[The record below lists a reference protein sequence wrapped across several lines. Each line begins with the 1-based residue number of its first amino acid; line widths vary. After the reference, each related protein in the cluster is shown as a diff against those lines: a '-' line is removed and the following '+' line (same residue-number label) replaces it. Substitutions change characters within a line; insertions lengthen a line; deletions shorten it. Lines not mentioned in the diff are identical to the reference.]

1 MEGKIQTTL
10 RNLKNLWSKQE
21 YPRLAPSCS
30 KLEQFFGTVK
40 SYNIGNNDNQLTIRP
55 LVSILHLLG
64 II

>member
-30 KLEQFFGTVK
+30 KLKQFFGTVK

-64 II
+64 TI

>member
-1 MEGKIQTTL
+1 MEGKIQATL

-21 YPRLAPSCS
+21 YLRLAPSWS

-64 II
+64 TI